1 MPPETA
7 RSAPPDRL
15 VPEPG
20 LATLHVALIEDSPEY
35 ALLVREML
43 ASATDGPLEIAHFE
57 SMNAALPHLGDQPV
71 DCVLMDLGLPDTTG
85 LGGLAQVQ
93 SVAPELPIVVLSGE
107 QSEEIAVQAVH
118 EGAQD
123 YLVKRAAT
131 GEQVLRSVR
140 YAMERKRAQVAL
152 AHQALHDSLTGL
164 PNRTLL
170 MDRTEQ
176 ALARAERTNSRVALL
191 FLDLDRFKLVNDSLG
206 HDAGDRLLCRVAER
220 LKSLIRPSDTV
231 ARFGGDEFMV
241 LCDQVEDDRQAILVA
256 ERLSGGLAEPFVL
269 EGRELFVGA
278 SIGIAFGSDRSAS
291 AMDLIRDADQAMY
304 RAKERGSRYEMA
316 DGTASRRAAVRL
328 STETQLHRALDRHEL
343 RLFYQPEV
351 DLVTSSIFS
360 VEALLRWQHPD
371 RGMLG
376 PGDFL
381 SSAEENGLI
390 VPIGKWV
397 INTAA
402 SQLATWRHEG
412 LCAPD
417 MTTSINLSLRQLAEP
432 GLLETVEGAIQRAGI
447 PPEAL
452 CFEITES
459 VVAADEAEVMRHL
472 GELRQLGVG
481 LSLDDF
487 GVGLSSLS
495 ALDRYPLDML
505 KIDRSFVGRLAS
517 GGDRAERMFSAVL
530 GAARAVG
537 LTAVAE
543 GIETRSQLE
552 TVKRLGC
559 DAAQGFYLCRPEAA
573 RTLSPRLL
581 SLTPGAVA

>member
-1 MPPETA
+1 
-7 RSAPPDRL
+7 
-15 VPEPG
+15 
-20 LATLHVALIEDSPEY
+20 
-35 ALLVREML
+35 
-43 ASATDGPLEIAHFE
+43 
-57 SMNAALPHLGDQPV
+57 
-71 DCVLMDLGLPDTTG
+71 
-85 LGGLAQVQ
+85 
-93 SVAPELPIVVLSGE
+93 
-107 QSEEIAVQAVH
+107 
-118 EGAQD
+118 
-123 YLVKRAAT
+123 
-131 GEQVLRSVR
+131 
-140 YAMERKRAQVAL
+140 
-152 AHQALHDSLTGL
+152 
-164 PNRTLL
+164 

-241 LCDQVEDDRQAILVA
+241 LCDQVADDRQAILVA

-278 SIGIAFGSDRSAS
+278 SIGIAFGADRSATS
-291 AMDLIRDADQAMY
+291 VSLIRDADQAMY

-328 STETQLHRALDRHEL
+328 STETQLHRALDRREL

-351 DLVTSSIFS
+351 DLARNAIFS

-381 SSAEENGLI
+381 SNAEENGLI
-390 VPIGKWV
+390 VPIGGWV
-397 INTAA
+397 IDTAA
-402 SQLATWRHEG
+402 TQLAGWRNAG

-417 MTTSINLSLRQLAEP
+417 MSTSINLSLRQLAEP
-432 GLLETVEGAIQRAGI
+432 GLLETVEAAIARAGI
-447 PPEAL
+447 PPSAL

-472 GELRQLGVG
+472 GQLRDLGVG

-517 GGDRAERMFSAVL
+517 GGERAERMFSAVL

-537 LTAVAE
+537 LKAVAE

-573 RTLSPRLL
+573 GTLSPRLL
-581 SLTPGAVA
+581 NLTPGAVA

>member
-1 MPPETA
+1 MPPHAA
-7 RSAPPDRL
+7 RPAPPTRAI
-15 VPEPG
+15 PQPG
-20 LATLHVALIEDSPEY
+20 LATLHVALVEDSADY

-43 ASATDGPLEIAHFE
+43 ASATEGPLEIVHFAT
-57 SMNAALPHLGDQPV
+57 MGAALAQLGDQPV

-85 LGGLAQVQ
+85 LSGLAQVQ
-93 SVAPELPIVVLSGE
+93 SVAPAVPIVVLSGE
-107 QSEEIAVQAVH
+107 QSETVAVQAVH

-123 YLVKRAAT
+123 YLVKSSAT

-140 YAMERKRAQVAL
+140 YAMERKRTQVAL
-152 AHQALHDSLTGL
+152 AHQAVHDSLTGL

-176 ALARAERTNSRVALL
+176 ALARSERTGARVALL

-241 LCDQVEDDRQAILVA
+241 LCDRVEDDRQAILVA

-278 SIGIAFGSDRSAS
+278 SIGIAFGADRSVT
-291 AMDLIRDADQAMY
+291 AMSLIRDADQAMY

-316 DGTASRRAAVRL
+316 DGAATRRAAVRL
-328 STETQLHRALDRHEL
+328 STETQLHRALDRREL

-351 DLVTSSIFS
+351 DLKRNAIFS
-360 VEALLRWQHPD
+360 VEALLRWQHPE

-381 SSAEENGLI
+381 STAEENGLI
-390 VPIGKWV
+390 VPIGEWV
-397 INTAA
+397 IDTAA
-402 SQLATWRHEG
+402 QQLAAWRSG
-412 LCAPD
+412 GVCAPD
-417 MTTSINLSLRQLAEP
+417 MSASINLSLRQLAEP
-432 GLLETVEGAIQRAGI
+432 GLPQTIEAAIARAGI
-447 PPEAL
+447 PPDAL

-472 GELRQLGVG
+472 GELRELGVG

-505 KIDRSFVGRLAS
+505 KIDRSFVARLAS

-537 LTAVAE
+537 LKAVAE

-573 RTLSPRLL
+573 GTLSPRLL
-581 SLTPGAVA
+581 HLTPSAAA

>member
-7 RSAPPDRL
+7 PSAPPRPP

-43 ASATDGPLEIAHFE
+43 ASATEGPLEIAHFE
-57 SMNAALPHLGDQPV
+57 SMSAALPHLGDQPV

-278 SIGIAFGSDRSAS
+278 SIGIAFGADRSATS
-291 AMDLIRDADQAMY
+291 VSLIRDADQAMY

-351 DLVTSSIFS
+351 DLARNTIFS

-381 SSAEENGLI
+381 SNAEENGLI
-390 VPIGKWV
+390 VPDRRMGHRHRGH
-397 INTAA
+397 AA
-402 SQLATWRHEG
+402 GRLAQRRPVRPRHDHQHQP
-412 LCAPD
+412 LAAPAGRARPAGD
-417 MTTSINLSLRQLAEP
+417 RRGGHRARRHPARGAVLRDHRERGGRRRGRGHAPPGPAARAGRRAEP
-432 GLLETVEGAIQRAGI
+432 GRLRRRPVVAERAG
-447 PPEAL
+447 PLPAGH
-452 CFEITES
+452 
-459 VVAADEAEVMRHL
+459 A
-472 GELRQLGVG
+472 Q
-481 LSLDDF
+481 
-487 GVGLSSLS
+487 
-495 ALDRYPLDML
+495 DRPLV
-505 KIDRSFVGRLAS
+505 RGPAGQRR
-517 GGDRAERMFSAVL
+517 RARRAHVL
-530 GAARAVG
+530 GRPGRRPRRRASRPWPRASRRVRSWRRSSAWAATRPRASTSAG
-537 LTAVAE
+537 P
-543 GIETRSQLE
+543 R
-552 TVKRLGC
+552 
-559 DAAQGFYLCRPEAA
+559 RPA
-573 RTLSPRLL
+573 R
-581 SLTPGAVA
+581 